1 METTFADHLIDKT
14 YGGGSRRIA
23 AYGLDCALLLLCFVP
38 WQAALY
44 FVNPII
50 AIIRSGQQPTANQMH
65 AWVFATITVPT
76 FLYFALMLRSSRQ
89 ATVGM
94 RLLKLR
100 VEDKNGGMVGLG
112 QALLRSSLMLIPFE
126 LNHTFMFHLGPRGG
140 PPSVVFFI
148 SIVAVWVVI
157 SVYIASMLWTQRH
170 QSVHDLVAGTVV
182 YQLSRTSQ
190 S

>member
-1 METTFADHLIDKT
+1 MEVTFAKHLIDKA
-14 YGGGSRRIA
+14 YGGVSRRIA
-23 AYGLDCALLLLCFVP
+23 AYGLDCALLFLGFVP

-50 AIIRSGQQPTANQMH
+50 RILRSGHQPTASQLH

-94 RLLKLR
+94 RLLKLK
-100 VEDKNGGMVGLG
+100 VADKNGGMIGLA
-112 QALLRSSLMLIPFE
+112 QAALRTLVMLIPFE

-140 PPSVVFFI
+140 PPSLGFLI
-148 SIVAVWVVI
+148 SIVAVWAVI

-182 YQLSRTSQ
+182 YQLSRNSQ